1 MKLADD
7 LLREMMAGDV
17 APRVAPL
24 MHRAALILARVEA
37 ACDVLERQSDEAL
50 AAAAIELRV
59 ILREDAP

>member
-24 MHRAALILARVEA
+24 MHRAALILARTEA
-37 ACDVLERQSDEAL
+37 ACDVFEWQSDDVL
-50 AAAAIELRV
+50 AAAAIELRA
-59 ILREDAP
+59 ILREETT